1 MMGTRGIELLRHED
15 FGLNCLGRDDVG
27 KSGTEQTQRLL
38 LSRRLV
44 GTGVSWVR
52 YELVVSL
59 AILMTLAGAK
69 LVTASG
75 YAHGQSSAPNRLD
88 VTPTVISK
96 VTVSPSF
103 TSTPIEGIA
112 PKHTPPS
119 SRQPAL
125 GLTVEPAPETRVPP
139 SSTPVQD
146 APSSAGAAANVSPP
160 DKLGVENETG
170 RVAGQRIR
178 IPAWLL
184 SVAGGMLVWAAG
196 GIALLSVVTLLFLGT
211 RRRQR
216 VVLSPPQTASIPFLE
231 SADGNLYFRL
241 DKLDGG
247 GLVIGRGKR
256 GVDLRIEES
265 SADVDTVS
273 NSHARIYY
281 DATCGY
287 VVIEDLDST
296 NGIYIN
302 GRRAP
307 RKNLLKDGWV
317 IGLGSVTLTYH
328 DGESD
333 TGPLD

>member
-1 MMGTRGIELLRHED
+1 MLHHED

-27 KSGTEQTQRLL
+27 KGGIEQSQRLL
-38 LSRRLV
+38 QSRRLI
-44 GTGVSWVR
+44 GTSVSWVR

-75 YAHGQSSAPNRLD
+75 HALGQSSTPNQLG
-88 VTPTVISK
+88 VTATVIST
-96 VTVSPSF
+96 VTVPPSF

-112 PKHTPPS
+112 PKDISTS
-119 SRQPAL
+119 SPQPAL
-125 GLTVEPAPETRVPP
+125 GLTVEPSPETRVPP

-146 APSSAGAAANVSPP
+146 ASSSAGAAANVSPP
-160 DKLGVENETG
+160 DKLDNETV
-170 RVAGQRIR
+170 RVAGQRVR

-184 SVAGGMLVWAAG
+184 PVAGGMLVWAAG
-196 GIALLSVVTLLFLGT
+196 GIVLVSIVTLLFLGT

-216 VVLSPPQTASIPFLE
+216 MVLAPPSTASIPFLE
-231 SADGNLYFRL
+231 SAEGNLYFRL
-241 DKLDGG
+241 DKLDGD

-265 SADVDTVS
+265 NMHADTVS

-281 DATCGY
+281 DAICGY

-317 IGLGSVTLTYH
+317 VGLGSVTLTYH

>member
-1 MMGTRGIELLRHED
+1 LLHHED
-15 FGLNCLGRDDVG
+15 FGSNRLGRDNVG
-27 KSGTEQTQRLL
+27 KGGSEQSQRLL
-38 LSRRLV
+38 PSRRFID
-44 GTGVSWVR
+44 TSVSWVR

-59 AILMTLAGAK
+59 AILITLAGAK

-75 YAHGQSSAPNRLD
+75 YAHDQSSAPTQLG
-88 VTPTVISK
+88 VTATAISTVFI
-96 VTVSPSF
+96 SPSF

-112 PKHTPPS
+112 PKDTPS
-119 SRQPAL
+119 SSQQPAL
-125 GLTVEPAPETRVPP
+125 GLTVEPSPETRVLP
-139 SSTPVQD
+139 SSTPVPD
-146 APSSAGAAANVSPP
+146 ASSSAGAAANVSPR
-160 DKLGVENETG
+160 DQLDVENETV
-170 RVAGQRIR
+170 RVAGQRVR
-178 IPAWLL
+178 IPGWLL
-184 SVAGGMLVWAAG
+184 PVAGGMLVWAAG
-196 GIALLSVVTLLFLGT
+196 GIALVSVITLLFLGT
-211 RRRQR
+211 RRRR
-216 VVLSPPQTASIPFLE
+216 GVVLAPPQTASIPFLE
-231 SADGNLYFRL
+231 AADGNLYFRL
-241 DKLDGG
+241 DKLDGD
-247 GLVIGRGKR
+247 GLIIGRGKR

-265 SADVDTVS
+265 AADVDTVS

>member
-1 MMGTRGIELLRHED
+1 MLHDDD
-15 FGLNCLGRDDVG
+15 FGLSCLGRDDVSKG
-27 KSGTEQTQRLL
+27 GTEQSQPLL
-38 LSRRLV
+38 QSRRLI
-44 GTGVSWVR
+44 GTSVSWVR

-75 YAHGQSSAPNRLD
+75 HAHGQSSTPNQLG
-88 VTPTVISK
+88 VTATVIGT
-96 VTVSPSF
+96 VTILSSF

-112 PKHTPPS
+112 SPDTPS
-119 SRQPAL
+119 STRGPAL
-125 GLTVEPAPETRVPP
+125 GLTAEPAPETRVPP

-146 APSSAGAAANVSPP
+146 DSPSAGAAANVSPP
-160 DKLGVENETG
+160 DKLEAENETV
-170 RVAGQRIR
+170 RVAGQRVQ

-184 SVAGGMLVWAAG
+184 PVAGGMLVWAAG
-196 GIALLSVVTLLFLGT
+196 GIALVSIVVLLFLGN
-211 RRRQR
+211 RRRHQ
-216 VVLSPPQTASIPFLE
+216 VVLAPPPTASIPFLE
-231 SADGNLYFRL
+231 SADGDLYFRL
-241 DKLDGG
+241 DKLDGD

-265 SADVDTVS
+265 NTYADTVS

-296 NGIYIN
+296 NGIHIN

-317 IGLGSVTLTYH
+317 VGLGSLTLTYH

>member
-1 MMGTRGIELLRHED
+1 VSKG
-15 FGLNCLGRDDVG
+15 
-27 KSGTEQTQRLL
+27 GTEQSQRLL
-38 LSRRLV
+38 QSRRLI
-44 GTGVSWVR
+44 GTSVSWVR

-75 YAHGQSSAPNRLD
+75 HAHGQSSTPNQPG
-88 VTPTVISK
+88 VTATVIGT
-96 VTVSPSF
+96 VTVLPSF

-112 PKHTPPS
+112 PTDTSSS
-119 SRQPAL
+119 SRGPAL
-125 GLTVEPAPETRVPP
+125 GLTAEPAPETRVPS

-146 APSSAGAAANVSPP
+146 ASSSAGAAANVSPP
-160 DKLGVENETG
+160 DKLDAENETV
-170 RVAGQRIR
+170 RVAGQRVR

-184 SVAGGMLVWAAG
+184 PVAGGMLVWAAG
-196 GIALLSVVTLLFLGT
+196 GIALVSIVTLLFLGA

-216 VVLSPPQTASIPFLE
+216 VVLAPPPTASIPFLE
-231 SADGNLYFRL
+231 SADGDLYFRL
-241 DKLDGG
+241 DKLDGD

-265 SADVDTVS
+265 NTYADTVS

-281 DATCGY
+281 DVTCGY

-296 NGIYIN
+296 NGIHIN

-317 IGLGSVTLTYH
+317 VGLGSLTLTYH